1 MAVLDV
7 SPPPPQIRT
16 IGLIAA
22 GMACVVAL
30 SYSESVLEAVHRWTR
45 QEEYSHG
52 FLIPAISAWLLWTR
66 REAIVASLG
75 NPSWIGLLLGAFAGA
90 IHIVGELSALFML
103 SQIAMILALFGAA
116 LCLGG
121 TALLRVVCVP
131 IAFLAFAIPLPYFL
145 DSALSWRLQLLS
157 SELGVFFIRLLDVPV
172 FLEGN
177 VIDLGASKLQVVDA
191 CSGLRY
197 LFPLMSLGFIVAWL
211 LNGPMWQRAL
221 LLLSTI
227 PITIVMNSVRLLVV
241 ALLVNEWGPKQA
253 EGPMHL
259 FEGWV
264 VFLVCAG
271 LLLALAYAMAR
282 FVQRKSF
289 AEVFRPPTITVP
301 QKPERAAP
309 VRLHAFMIAYLTL
322 LCATALGGA
331 AVAGRQEV
339 IPERTPFAQ
348 FPSTLGA
355 WTGRSSSL
363 EKQVEHFLGLTDYV
377 LSDFARADNRTVNL
391 YVAYYASQRKGVSP
405 HSPQVCIP
413 GDGWHIVD
421 FQRTGY
427 ADQARGVSLPFNRV
441 VIERGGQKQIVY
453 YWFQQRGRAVANEYV
468 SKFRLL
474 ADAIYLNRTDGAL
487 IRLTTPVY
495 SGETEQ
501 EGDTRLQGF
510 VHDLLP
516 PMTQF
521 LPSPP
526 S

>member
-1 MAVLDV
+1 M
-7 SPPPPQIRT
+7 
-16 IGLIAA
+16 
-22 GMACVVAL
+22 
-30 SYSESVLEAVHRWTR
+30 
-45 QEEYSHG
+45 
-52 FLIPAISAWLLWTR
+52 
-66 REAIVASLG
+66 
-75 NPSWIGLLLGAFAGA
+75 
-90 IHIVGELSALFML
+90 
-103 SQIAMILALFGAA
+103 
-116 LCLGG
+116 
-121 TALLRVVCVP
+121 
-131 IAFLAFAIPLPYFL
+131 
-145 DSALSWRLQLLS
+145 
-157 SELGVFFIRLLDVPV
+157 
-172 FLEGN
+172 
-177 VIDLGASKLQVVDA
+177 
-191 CSGLRY
+191 
-197 LFPLMSLGFIVAWL
+197 
-211 LNGPMWQRAL
+211 
-221 LLLSTI
+221 
-227 PITIVMNSVRLLVV
+227 
-241 ALLVNEWGPKQA
+241 
-253 EGPMHL
+253 
-259 FEGWV
+259 
-264 VFLVCAG
+264 
-271 LLLALAYAMAR
+271 
-282 FVQRKSF
+282 
-289 AEVFRPPTITVP
+289 
-301 QKPERAAP
+301 
-309 VRLHAFMIAYLTL
+309 
-322 LCATALGGA
+322 
-331 AVAGRQEV
+331 
-339 IPERTPFAQ
+339 IPERTAFAQ
-348 FPSTLGA
+348 FPSTLGG

>member
-1 MAVLDV
+1 
-7 SPPPPQIRT
+7 
-16 IGLIAA
+16 
-22 GMACVVAL
+22 
-30 SYSESVLEAVHRWTR
+30 
-45 QEEYSHG
+45 
-52 FLIPAISAWLLWTR
+52 
-66 REAIVASLG
+66 
-75 NPSWIGLLLGAFAGA
+75 
-90 IHIVGELSALFML
+90 
-103 SQIAMILALFGAA
+103 
-116 LCLGG
+116 
-121 TALLRVVCVP
+121 
-131 IAFLAFAIPLPYFL
+131 
-145 DSALSWRLQLLS
+145 
-157 SELGVFFIRLLDVPV
+157 
-172 FLEGN
+172 
-177 VIDLGASKLQVVDA
+177 
-191 CSGLRY
+191 
-197 LFPLMSLGFIVAWL
+197 
-211 LNGPMWQRAL
+211 
-221 LLLSTI
+221 
-227 PITIVMNSVRLLVV
+227 
-241 ALLVNEWGPKQA
+241 
-253 EGPMHL
+253 
-259 FEGWV
+259 WV

-339 IPERTPFAQ
+339 IPERTAFAQ
-348 FPSTLGA
+348 FPSTLGG

-453 YWFQQRGRAVANEYV
+453 Y
-468 SKFRLL
+468 
-474 ADAIYLNRTDGAL
+474 
-487 IRLTTPVY
+487 
-495 SGETEQ
+495 
-501 EGDTRLQGF
+501 
-510 VHDLLP
+510 
-516 PMTQF
+516 
-521 LPSPP
+521 
-526 S
+526 